1 MANWSS
7 LRIYHPI
14 EDFEKTDQEYFKKYH
29 EAVKA
34 SEKYWIPEGD
44 RKRWEAKFSYEA
56 FIADY
61 MNFPSSK
68 DDWSRIKTH
77 AYFSKTEDRDLL
89 VYPWGSELHIAL
101 GNIITDYQRE
111 GRNHVPDVWRIAGMT
126 GEVSAGGK
134 EDYCYAHIYTPLTEA
149 VDNVTKFLN
158 AAYKLPVSEKLG
170 VWNHFA
176 RFCGKVEE
184 LGEWLGLHHLLSYHP
199 EKCLVVIDWSE
210 VAMFYDDPK
219 EIKRAA
225 NNKRFLKYL
234 SDLEHAS
241 TTNSALEA
249 ATDSEDRS
257 YKEVNFFEINR
268 ILNPFTKFR
277 QEAKDSNIGNHEKQT

>member
-61 MNFPSSK
+61 MNLPSSK

-199 EKCLVVIDWSE
+199 EKCLV
-210 VAMFYDDPK
+210 
-219 EIKRAA
+219 
-225 NNKRFLKYL
+225 
-234 SDLEHAS
+234 DLEHAS